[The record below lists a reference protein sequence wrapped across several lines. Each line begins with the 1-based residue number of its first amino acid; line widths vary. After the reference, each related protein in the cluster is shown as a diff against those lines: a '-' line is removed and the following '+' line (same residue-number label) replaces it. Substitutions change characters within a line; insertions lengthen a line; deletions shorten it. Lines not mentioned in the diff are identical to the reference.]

1 MINAASLL
9 TTLFAFAVGF
19 FIHKKYLKGQQLW
32 VIIAGTLAFGE
43 VFKWVTGIE
52 TFPLQIFKKTQVGA
66 ELDQKT
72 QDAVGG
78 SSIQL
83 LRSSQNS

>member
-1 MINAASLL
+1 MNTASII

-19 FIHKKYLKGQQLW
+19 FIHRRYLKGQPLW
-32 VIIAGTLAFGE
+32 LVVAGTLAFGE

-52 TFPLQIFKKTQVGA
+52 TFPLKIFKKTKVGS

-72 QDAVGG
+72 QD
-78 SSIQL
+78 SIQL
-83 LRSSQNS
+83 LSSTQNS

>member
-32 VIIAGTLAFGE
+32 VVLTGTLAFGE

-52 TFPLQIFKKTQVGA
+52 TFPLQIFKKTKVGS

-72 QDAVGG
+72 QD
-78 SSIQL
+78 SIQL
-83 LRSSQNS
+83 LSS

>member
-52 TFPLQIFKKTQVGA
+52 TFPLQIFKKTQIGSEV
-66 ELDQKT
+66 DQKT
-72 QDAVGG
+72 QDAASG
-78 SSIQL
+78 L
-83 LRSSQNS
+83 LP